1 MNASNSEAHSPKG
14 PHITLS
20 LTLSEGRSASTF
32 RQGLKLKQKF
42 PPGIQLEKTFLKKQ
56 TLGEHKL
63 NLVHTR
69 IQEKGAVTPQELT
82 QTCLWVSRSLQW
94 RHESLVAWCR
104 LRDTECSSVCTG
116 PLEGGRHYPHHLHHS
131 LASDQTTG
139 REHSSTHQ
147 QKIGL
152 KGLLSMALPIRTRP
166 NFPHS
171 QSLPAGSFHKPLI
184 LLHQR
189 GDRMKTTTTEN

>member
-116 PLEGGRHYPHHLHHS
+116 LLEGGQHYLHHS
-131 LASDQTTG
+131 LVSGQITG
-139 REHSSTHQ
+139 REHSPAHQ
-147 QKIGL
+147 QKAGL
-152 KGLLSMALPIRTRP
+152 KMYWAMAPPNRTRP

-171 QSLPAGSFHKPLI
+171 QSLPSGSFHKPLI
-184 LLHQR
+184 LILQR
-189 GDRMKTTTTEN
+189 KDRMKTTITKN